1 MPGKPLD
8 PPRPQCPWRDH
19 AGSLCLQTPGCFQ
32 FTHLHQN
39 GALPPMPTS
48 PDASSTQMSPK
59 HPAEFT
65 VTVPGPLCECFHS
78 CVTDKGAS
86 LVAQVGKNPPAMWE
100 THVPSLGWEDPLEK
114 GMAAHSHI
122 LAWRIPQRSLAGYS
136 PLGQKRVR
144 QDSQLTLS
152 PSLQIKSLRCW
163 GDPPSCAIFTLM
175 SAGQQHVCVCVCV
188 CVCRSLSLSL
198 SFITSLVGG
207 RHPSAKYQP
216 LAPWRP
222 LLHREAVLSTSL
234 PTRKSEPSPRTDHS
248 GAAALRSE
256 SGGGLGL
263 PHPVREEGL
272 GAAESTSRVNR
283 PALCESPE
291 GSPMPLPPGPG
302 STGCRVQ
309 APSAL
314 G

>member
-65 VTVPGPLCECFHS
+65 VTVSGPLCECFHS

-188 CVCRSLSLSL
+188 CVFVEASLSLSHL
-198 SFITSLVGG
+198 S
-207 RHPSAKYQP
+207 HPWLEADTPP
-216 LAPWRP
+216 LNISHW
-222 LLHREAVLSTSL
+222 
-234 PTRKSEPSPRTDHS
+234 
-248 GAAALRSE
+248 
-256 SGGGLGL
+256 
-263 PHPVREEGL
+263 
-272 GAAESTSRVNR
+272 
-283 PALCESPE
+283 
-291 GSPMPLPPGPG
+291 PPGDPFFTERLCCPQACPRG
-302 STGCRVQ
+302 RASPVQ
-309 APSAL
+309 GQITLVQQLLEVNQEGAWDSRIP
-314 G
+314 